1 MSESASFID
10 QATGDQAAAD
20 LLPLVYDELRRL
32 ATNLLNHEAPG
43 QTLQP
48 TALVH
53 EAYVRLTGAT
63 TVPSWQSREHFF
75 AAAARAM
82 RRILVDIHRRK
93 CVFRNIVA
101 SGEVDT
107 PNESCDPPIVDLI
120 ALDDALNLLATQD
133 PSAARVVEL
142 RYFAGLTLDQVA
154 ESMKLSRRSV
164 SEKWTFARSWLQ
176 LMLEGGPA
184 SEKSGTTT
192 AGHTQ

>member
-1 MSESASFID
+1 MSESTSFLE
-10 QATGDQAAAD
+10 QAANDQAAAD

-53 EAYVRLTGAT
+53 EAYVRLTGSS
-63 TVPSWQSREHFF
+63 VIPSWQSREHFF

-101 SGEVDT
+101 SGELDT
-107 PNESCDPPIVDLI
+107 PCETSDPPIIDLI
-120 ALDDALNLLATQD
+120 ALDDALNMLATQD
-133 PSAARVVEL
+133 PTAARVVEL

-154 ESMKLSRRSV
+154 ESMKLSRRAV
-164 SEKWTFARSWLQ
+164 TEKWTFARSWLQ

-184 SEKSGTTT
+184 PEKSGTKSG
-192 AGHTQ
+192 GHTQ